1 MCVCCVWGDKC
12 NDFVFHYLLDYSCR
26 VLFSRFCT
34 IPRSQKTVDFI
45 QCVGCVENSFALV
58 PYFCSRKIASRGLHT
73 DAVVQF
79 DVRFSKLFGVY
90 YFCLCS
96 FLPHF
101 FLFSGSGRLRK
112 CENSPFGQSA
122 FPCFCEL
129 AFFLL
134 FSRLH
139 CRRSERRPQQI
150 VIEVGVR
157 VRMLGCTTKGGGQSA
172 TRLLWSGKNLNQSV
186 EWPENREENPHTQV
200 RINKKN
206 CRFFFGVAMARNSR
220 KLPGA
225 FSPRSNGHT
234 CFASSSNY
242 W

>member
-1 MCVCCVWGDKC
+1 MCWVCRKFVRTCSLFLFAKDRVEKSAHRRSRPVW
-12 NDFVFHYLLDYSCR
+12 
-26 VLFSRFCT
+26 
-34 IPRSQKTVDFI
+34 
-45 QCVGCVENSFALV
+45 
-58 PYFCSRKIASRGLHT
+58 
-73 DAVVQF
+73 
-79 DVRFSKLFGVY
+79 
-90 YFCLCS
+90 CS
-96 FLPHF
+96 FLQAVRSLLFLFVLLFTAF

-186 EWPENREENPHTQV
+186 EWAENREENPHTQV

-206 CRFFFGVAMARNSR
+206 CRFFCVAMAHEIITW
-220 KLPGA
+220 LLL
-225 FSPRSNGHT
+225 
-234 CFASSSNY
+234 Y
-242 W
+242 Y